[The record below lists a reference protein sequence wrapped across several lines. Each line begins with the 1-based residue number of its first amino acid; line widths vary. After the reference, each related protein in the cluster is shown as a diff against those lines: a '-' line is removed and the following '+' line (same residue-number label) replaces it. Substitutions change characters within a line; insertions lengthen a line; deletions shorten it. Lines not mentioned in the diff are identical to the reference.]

1 MRAPTTTRCDL
12 CLVSFCGVGVQERCV
27 ALPLMSQHPHNMGNL
42 PDMIQS
48 ADVYD
53 CFDGN
58 TVEVELMLEYLEAQG
73 MSPRYIYREVRLVHA
88 KF

>member
-1 MRAPTTTRCDL
+1 MA
-12 CLVSFCGVGVQERCV
+12 
-27 ALPLMSQHPHNMGNL
+27 QHPHNMGNL

-58 TVEVELMLEYLEAQG
+58 TVEVELMLEYLEAHS
-73 MSPRYIYREVRLVHA
+73 MSPRHIYREVRIPTDSGSSMRGAIADFAPALPPPRGGG
-88 KF
+88 